1 LTLEKLT
8 LEKLTLEKPT
18 WAGNGHE
25 ENALMQGFLGLAD
38 TWVLRATD
46 ARGIA
51 WFRGAVVEVAH
62 GAGDRALRF
71 AIGLVPR
78 RLGKAGLLL
87 GAGDLAE
94 AAALRQGF
102 DPGDWSVDQLARI
115 ALMVASYR
123 DQASFAESFD
133 RFCATA
139 EINELIALCRG
150 LPVYPAAALIEP
162 RAREAIRSGIK
173 PVFEAVAHRNPYP
186 SEVFAED
193 DFNQMVVKA
202 VFIES
207 PLWPIQ
213 GLDRRGNPK
222 LANMLVALANERHAA
237 GRPITSEIW
246 RCIVPH
252 ADAEA
257 MAALTHAWN
266 AGAENDRLAIA
277 LASRT
282 APDTAAGLPFR
293 DQLREVEA
301 RLDAAGVQWHQLA

>member
-1 LTLEKLT
+1 MPEHA
-8 LEKLTLEKPT
+8 
-18 WAGNGHE
+18 WAGNGHQ
-25 ENALMQGFLGLAD
+25 ENAVMQGFLGLAD
-38 TWVLRATD
+38 AWVLRAGD
-46 ARGIA
+46 ARGMA

-62 GAGDRALRF
+62 AGDRALGV
-71 AIGLVPR
+71 AIGLAPR
-78 RLGKAGLLL
+78 RLGKAGLSL
-87 GAGDLAE
+87 GADDLAR
-94 AAALRQGF
+94 AAALRTGF
-102 DPGDWSVDQLARI
+102 DPSDWSVDQLARI

-123 DQASFAESFD
+123 DQASFAERFD

-150 LPVYPAAALIEP
+150 LAVYPAAALLEP

-213 GLDRRGNPK
+213 GLDRRGNPR
-222 LANMLVALANERHAA
+222 LARMLVALAQERRAA
-237 GRPITSEIW
+237 GRPISREIW
-246 RCIVPH
+246 RCIVPY
-252 ADAEA
+252 ADSDAI
-257 MAALTHAWN
+257 AALTHAWN

-277 LASRT
+277 LALKA
-282 APDTAAGLPFR
+282 APDTAAVPPFR
-293 DQLREVEA
+293 DQLHVADGIAWRDIA
-301 RLDAAGVQWHQLA
+301 

>member
-1 LTLEKLT
+1 MPEHA
-8 LEKLTLEKPT
+8 
-18 WAGNGHE
+18 WAGNGHQ
-25 ENALMQGFLGLAD
+25 ENAVMQGFLGLAD
-38 TWVLRATD
+38 AWVLRAAD
-46 ARGIA
+46 ARGMA
-51 WFRGAVVEVAH
+51 WFRGAAVEVAH
-62 GAGDRALRF
+62 AGDRALGV
-71 AIGLVPR
+71 AIGLAPR
-78 RLGKAGLLL
+78 RLGKAGLSL
-87 GAGDLAE
+87 GADDLAR
-94 AAALRQGF
+94 AAALRTGF

-123 DQASFAESFD
+123 DQASFAERFD

-150 LPVYPAAALIEP
+150 LAVYPAAALIEP

-213 GLDRRGNPK
+213 GLDRRGNPR
-222 LANMLVALANERHAA
+222 LARMLVALAQERRAA
-237 GRPITSEIW
+237 GRPISREIW
-246 RCIVPH
+246 RCIVPY
-252 ADAEA
+252 ADSDAI
-257 MAALTHAWN
+257 AALTLAWN

-277 LASRT
+277 LALKA
-282 APDTAAGLPFR
+282 APDTAAVPPFR
-293 DQLREVEA
+293 DQLHVADGIAWRDIA
-301 RLDAAGVQWHQLA
+301 